1 MRQGC
6 EKMVAQEIVVKNGSS
21 RSKKFLR
28 EVKAELKKVSWP
40 TKQELISNTGVVF
53 LTVTVV
59 CILIWILDA
68 TFAQV
73 LRFIIK

>member
-1 MRQGC
+1 
-6 EKMVAQEIVVKNGSS
+6 MVAQDIVVKTSSS
-21 RSKKFLR
+21 RFKKFLR

-53 LTVTVV
+53 LTVAVV
-59 CILIWILDA
+59 CFLIWVIDA
-68 TFAQV
+68 AFAQV

>member
-1 MRQGC
+1 
-6 EKMVAQEIVVKNGSS
+6 MVAQDTAVKTNSS

-40 TKQELISNTGVVF
+40 TKRELISNTGVVTI
-53 LTVTVV
+53 TVLLV
-59 CILIWILDA
+59 CALIWVMDA
-68 TFAQV
+68 ALAQV